1 MPDLRLSTSPR
12 SDASRTS
19 RGAVTDTRSAMH
31 ERHPT
36 SSPARSDMTARPYV
50 LPTQV
55 SPAHVKLLPGRRLKA
70 GGVRETALAASS
82 PAREPPGTS
91 PETRPEPPIEEP
103 LTAQAAL
110 TARSRH
116 EGRLETPGQAMD
128 SRLQVVEDALLDLN
142 QDLLAATLQIRHL
155 EEEAQAMSSRS
166 RDSEQG
172 IVAKGDDPERLCALE
187 AARSSCELQ
196 LHELLQLC
204 LALDRRASGLEED
217 LSCVVEEVE
226 SRLRRMAAELL
237 DTARL
242 RQAEDPVARLH
253 APDAS
258 LLQLALRGWAATK
271 RAARSAAPLE
281 HQVQA
286 TSGSAG
292 DHAEVAELRLSVE
305 ILRKDLLHLRVN
317 RDSDAQALQEM
328 QQRATKGEAE
338 AKSVLQSITDLQQ
351 ALQEVQQ
358 HTQKGEVEA
367 KGILQSMTDLQQEA
381 WQEMQQHLTKGK
393 AEAKDVCQHV
403 TDLHQ
408 EVQQHTQKG
417 EAEAKG
423 VLQSVTDLQEA
434 LREIQRLTT
443 KGEEEAKEVRQ
454 NVADLNQEVQQH
466 TQKGEAEAKRILQSV
481 TDLQEALQEM
491 QRHMTKGD
499 GEEKEVRQNVADLH
513 QALQEVQQQTKQS
526 KADTLGLRERIQDL
540 QQEVQQHTQ
549 KGEAEAKGVLRSV
562 TDLQEALREMQ
573 RQTTKFETEAKDVR
587 QNVTDLYQ
595 ALQEVQQQTKQ
606 CKAGT
611 LGLRERIEDLQ
622 QEVQQNTQKGEAEA
636 KGILQSVTG
645 LQEAWQEMQQH
656 VAKGKSETKD
666 VRQNVTDMHQAL
678 REVQQQTCQS
688 SADVMDVRKAT
699 DDLQQAMQEA
709 LQQTKKSEADAKDI
723 CQSIKDLQ
731 QEVRERTSRSE
742 VDTQNVRKSFADVQQ
757 ALQEV
762 QQQTCQSGADVMDVR
777 KATDDLQQALQEAV
791 KQTKKSDADA
801 KDICQSIK
809 DLQQEVHEMIG
820 RSEADTQRMCESL
833 ADVQQALQE
842 VRQQTCQSGA
852 DVMDVRKATDDLQQ
866 ALQEAVK
873 QTKKSDAD
881 AKDICQSIEDLQQ
894 EVHERIGRS
903 EADTQRMCESL
914 ADVQQALQEV
924 RQQTCQSGADVMDVR
939 KATDDLQQ
947 ALQEA
952 VKQTKKSDA
961 DAKDICQSI
970 KDLEQALQEVRTLA
984 KLQAVEEVA
993 EVQDGW
999 QVTEAD
1005 SKSGLT
1011 QEEVEALQAT
1021 VASQQQALE
1030 DVQLHVL
1037 RDGLEELAQVV
1048 AAVRH
1053 AFGDS
1058 EAEVADLSRARE
1070 VMEVRITELE
1080 KVLAGPR
1087 AGVAEEPEASQL
1099 LRAAAVPSM
1108 SSPARVEGPTGPAP
1122 ASPRAEEL
1130 AELKAE
1136 LKVLTFEARQNRH
1149 QGIRSHAELGQALV
1163 SIQENR
1169 SQNGRAC
1176 EELQAELQGVAQR
1189 CAEVW
1194 AEAQQNKDHLAE
1206 ELAVA
1211 RYDAGLRK
1219 TNEALMLHFP
1229 EAAWPAAGFEE
1240 AIRLKLLT
1248 LTTSPVKVRLQQR
1261 QPGLVVEVQGPESA
1275 LQELQGQAPELELD
1289 GLRCL
1294 AWRSRPTQSSEE
1306 ILDEHC
1312 GSLLQSF
1319 QRELSEERRQRC
1331 QELAQLHR
1339 ALQQQHSQ
1347 GCLAE
1352 ELSATAVGEAQASE
1366 ARLAWAAEEWCSGL
1380 SELRE
1385 ALQDADAPS
1394 HSREETM
1401 VELRAMIS
1409 LETGEARRQI
1419 NEMAMQARQH
1429 AEMVID
1435 RGGSNLAAEIETVR
1449 CQLIETVEDRI
1460 ELRRQLT
1467 DLCHAEP
1474 CGLATLRTRVD
1485 DTEVQLRGVRLQGQ
1499 EMAAEVQRLG
1509 QLQAHAEQNCQRG
1522 IGQLQQAVESL
1533 RGEALSRGQR
1543 PAAVAGT

>member
-1 MPDLRLSTSPR
+1 
-12 SDASRTS
+12 
-19 RGAVTDTRSAMH
+19 
-31 ERHPT
+31 
-36 SSPARSDMTARPYV
+36 
-50 LPTQV
+50 
-55 SPAHVKLLPGRRLKA
+55 
-70 GGVRETALAASS
+70 
-82 PAREPPGTS
+82 
-91 PETRPEPPIEEP
+91 
-103 LTAQAAL
+103 
-110 TARSRH
+110 
-116 EGRLETPGQAMD
+116 
-128 SRLQVVEDALLDLN
+128 
-142 QDLLAATLQIRHL
+142 
-155 EEEAQAMSSRS
+155 
-166 RDSEQG
+166 
-172 IVAKGDDPERLCALE
+172 
-187 AARSSCELQ
+187 
-196 LHELLQLC
+196 
-204 LALDRRASGLEED
+204 
-217 LSCVVEEVE
+217 
-226 SRLRRMAAELL
+226 
-237 DTARL
+237 
-242 RQAEDPVARLH
+242 
-253 APDAS
+253 
-258 LLQLALRGWAATK
+258 
-271 RAARSAAPLE
+271 
-281 HQVQA
+281 
-286 TSGSAG
+286 
-292 DHAEVAELRLSVE
+292 
-305 ILRKDLLHLRVN
+305 
-317 RDSDAQALQEM
+317 
-328 QQRATKGEAE
+328 
-338 AKSVLQSITDLQQ
+338 
-351 ALQEVQQ
+351 
-358 HTQKGEVEA
+358 
-367 KGILQSMTDLQQEA
+367 
-381 WQEMQQHLTKGK
+381 
-393 AEAKDVCQHV
+393 
-403 TDLHQ
+403 
-408 EVQQHTQKG
+408 
-417 EAEAKG
+417 
-423 VLQSVTDLQEA
+423 
-434 LREIQRLTT
+434 
-443 KGEEEAKEVRQ
+443 
-454 NVADLNQEVQQH
+454 
-466 TQKGEAEAKRILQSV
+466 
-481 TDLQEALQEM
+481 
-491 QRHMTKGD
+491 
-499 GEEKEVRQNVADLH
+499 
-513 QALQEVQQQTKQS
+513 
-526 KADTLGLRERIQDL
+526 
-540 QQEVQQHTQ
+540 
-549 KGEAEAKGVLRSV
+549 
-562 TDLQEALREMQ
+562 
-573 RQTTKFETEAKDVR
+573 
-587 QNVTDLYQ
+587 
-595 ALQEVQQQTKQ
+595 
-606 CKAGT
+606 
-611 LGLRERIEDLQ
+611 
-622 QEVQQNTQKGEAEA
+622 
-636 KGILQSVTG
+636 
-645 LQEAWQEMQQH
+645 
-656 VAKGKSETKD
+656 
-666 VRQNVTDMHQAL
+666 
-678 REVQQQTCQS
+678 
-688 SADVMDVRKAT
+688 
-699 DDLQQAMQEA
+699 
-709 LQQTKKSEADAKDI
+709 
-723 CQSIKDLQ
+723 
-731 QEVRERTSRSE
+731 
-742 VDTQNVRKSFADVQQ
+742 
-757 ALQEV
+757 
-762 QQQTCQSGADVMDVR
+762 
-777 KATDDLQQALQEAV
+777 
-791 KQTKKSDADA
+791 
-801 KDICQSIK
+801 
-809 DLQQEVHEMIG
+809 
-820 RSEADTQRMCESL
+820 
-833 ADVQQALQE
+833 
-842 VRQQTCQSGA
+842 
-852 DVMDVRKATDDLQQ
+852 
-866 ALQEAVK
+866 
-873 QTKKSDAD
+873 
-881 AKDICQSIEDLQQ
+881 
-894 EVHERIGRS
+894 
-903 EADTQRMCESL
+903 
-914 ADVQQALQEV
+914 
-924 RQQTCQSGADVMDVR
+924 
-939 KATDDLQQ
+939 
-947 ALQEA
+947 
-952 VKQTKKSDA
+952 
-961 DAKDICQSI
+961 
-970 KDLEQALQEVRTLA
+970 
-984 KLQAVEEVA
+984 QAVEEVA

-1037 RDGLEELAQVV
+1037 RDGLEELAQEILKVV